1 MFSFPE
7 CVTVSAREGEYQ
19 FRAGAGAADG
29 GETCGFFI
37 VGDAD
42 QIVKVE
48 MTEIDVSCG
57 DGGLVVV
64 SRREGGP
71 SPVFGREF
79 LGNTGAHGK
88 LVIGQEKS
96 LDECSGRLVQ
106 TNSYSLF
113 YV

>member
-1 MFSFPE
+1 M
-7 CVTVSAREGEYQ
+7 TVSAREGEYQ
-19 FRAGAGAADG
+19 FRAGAGAGAADG

-64 SRREGGP
+64 SRRDEGGP

-79 LGNTGAHGK
+79 LGNT
-88 LVIGQEKS
+88 GQEKS

>member
-1 MFSFPE
+1 MCAIFPE

-19 FRAGAGAADG
+19 FRAGADAGG

-42 QIVKVE
+42 QVVKVE

-64 SRREGGP
+64 SRKRL
-71 SPVFGREF
+71 GRTLSWES
-79 LGNTGAHGK
+79 LWEQMG
-88 LVIGQEKS
+88 IGQ
-96 LDECSGRLVQ
+96 
-106 TNSYSLF
+106 
-113 YV
+113 

>member
-1 MFSFPE
+1 M
-7 CVTVSAREGEYQ
+7 TVSAREGEYQ
-19 FRAGAGAADG
+19 FRAGAGAVG

-64 SRREGGP
+64 SRKRGDACYER
-71 SPVFGREF
+71 VF
-79 LGNTGAHGK
+79 
-88 LVIGQEKS
+88 
-96 LDECSGRLVQ
+96 
-106 TNSYSLF
+106 
-113 YV
+113 

>member
-19 FRAGAGAADG
+19 FRAGAGAVGG

-64 SRREGGP
+64 SRKREGHP
-71 SPVFGREF
+71 LF
-79 LGNTGAHGK
+79 LG
-88 LVIGQEKS
+88 ES
-96 LDECSGRLVQ
+96 
-106 TNSYSLF
+106 F
-113 YV
+113 

>member
-1 MFSFPE
+1 M
-7 CVTVSAREGEYQ
+7 TVSAREGEYQ
-19 FRAGAGAADG
+19 FRAGAGAGAVG

-64 SRREGGP
+64 SPNRGDPCLIDG
-71 SPVFGREF
+71 SDGRW
-79 LGNTGAHGK
+79 
-88 LVIGQEKS
+88 
-96 LDECSGRLVQ
+96 
-106 TNSYSLF
+106 
-113 YV
+113 